1 MKMTYYPK
9 GTCSRQMDIEI
20 DGGVIKDVK
29 IHYGCDGNLK
39 GIARLVKGRPV
50 EEVADLLRG
59 IKCGAKS
66 TSCPDQLAKALDQ
79 YMREN
84 G

>member
-20 DGGVIKDVK
+20 DDGIIKDVN

-39 GIARLVKGRPV
+39 GIAKLVKGRPA